1 MIPKKANE
9 LYKTVAEDLNIEESL
24 VEDLVD
30 FMYKNLRKNL
40 SNLSHPRINLDG
52 LGHFAVKTKAV
63 NKSIERITTSLI
75 NHDTYTFSAYFNKKT
90 LENKLA
96 SLIKLEAEITQQ
108 QLKKDQFK
116 KKKNETKS

>member
-1 MIPKKANE
+1 MIPKKTNE
-9 LYKTVAEDLNIEESL
+9 LYKSVAEDLNIEESL

-63 NKSIERITTSLI
+63 NKSIERITTSLL

-116 KKKNETKS
+116 RKR

>member
-1 MIPKKANE
+1 MIPKKTNE
-9 LYKTVAEDLNIEESL
+9 LYKSVAEDLNIEESL

-63 NKSIERITTSLI
+63 NKSIERITTSLL

-116 KKKNETKS
+116 KKKDETKS

>member
-9 LYKTVAEDLNIEESL
+9 LYKSVAEDLNIEESL

-63 NKSIERITTSLI
+63 NKSIERITTSLL

-116 KKKNETKS
+116 KKKDETKS

>member
-9 LYKTVAEDLNIEESL
+9 LYKSVAEDLNIEESL

-63 NKSIERITTSLI
+63 NKSIERITTSLL

-96 SLIKLEAEITQQ
+96 SLIKLEAEVTQQ
-108 QLKKDQFK
+108 QLKKDKFK
-116 KKKNETKS
+116 KKKDETKS

>member
-63 NKSIERITTSLI
+63 NKSIERITTSLL

-108 QLKKDQFK
+108 QLKKDKFK
-116 KKKNETKS
+116 KKKDETKS

>member
-63 NKSIERITTSLI
+63 NKSIERITTSLL

-116 KKKNETKS
+116 KKKDETKS

>member
-9 LYKTVAEDLNIEESL
+9 LYKSVAEDLNIEESL

-40 SNLSHPRINLDG
+40 SNLTHPRINLDG
-52 LGHFAVKTKAV
+52 LGQFVVKTKAV
-63 NKSIERITTSLI
+63 NKSIERITTNLL

-90 LENKLA
+90 LESKLA
-96 SLIKLEAEITQQ
+96 SLIKLEAEIKQQ
-108 QLKKDQFK
+108 KLKKDQFK
-116 KKKNETKS
+116 KKKDETKS

>member
-9 LYKTVAEDLNIEESL
+9 LYKSVAEDLNIEESL

-63 NKSIERITTSLI
+63 NKSIERITTSLL

-96 SLIKLEAEITQQ
+96 SLIRLEAEITQQ
-108 QLKKDQFK
+108 KLKKEQFK
-116 KKKNETKS
+116 KKKDETKS

>member
-9 LYKTVAEDLNIEESL
+9 LYKSVAEDLNIEESL

-40 SNLSHPRINLDG
+40 SNLTHPRINLDG
-52 LGHFAVKTKAV
+52 LGQFVVKTKAV
-63 NKSIERITTSLI
+63 NKSIERITTNLL

-90 LENKLA
+90 LESKLA

-108 QLKKDQFK
+108 KLKKDQFK
-116 KKKNETKS
+116 KKKDETKS